1 MFYYKGIW
9 VIKKRFIIVIFFLGG
24 VLRILMYMNLFFIV
38 WVKEGMMKED
48 KWFFW
53 VFVID
58 VDKREVWFLILILK
72 FLYFIFNYFCLV
84 F

>member
-38 WVKEGMMKED
+38 WVKEGMMKD